1 MVKFYNTLFLL
12 LICMFLPGKNIKQV
26 GNTPA
31 YDDIPDSLLTVGEIR
46 KTVLSDPDKA
56 LYMLDVAEERKL
68 LPTYQINWTRAQ
80 IYGSAKNME
89 RVAVKWGKLVL
100 EDDSVRNNTQYYFN
114 MCKNLVESMIA
125 TGEYEEA
132 IRYAR
137 SMIDVIDRAG
147 KQKDNNHN
155 SYWAI
160 ARVYR
165 AMGNPEEAYKAMEE
179 ALQFCRQQIERKRG
193 MGQPVVSNE
202 MKLYLYYQ
210 NLSEW
215 LCEDGKLEEALE
227 TVREMQAC
235 VERLRPLKG
244 GAYPLQIPE
253 KVFLSKEG
261 GVDGWQ
267 TSMCCWD
274 RQEKAGNGSRRCGKI
289 RW

>member
-1 MVKFYNTLFLL
+1 
-12 LICMFLPGKNIKQV
+12 
-26 GNTPA
+26 
-31 YDDIPDSLLTVGEIR
+31 
-46 KTVLSDPDKA
+46 
-56 LYMLDVAEERKL
+56 
-68 LPTYQINWTRAQ
+68 
-80 IYGSAKNME
+80 
-89 RVAVKWGKLVL
+89 
-100 EDDSVRNNTQYYFN
+100 
-114 MCKNLVESMIA
+114 
-125 TGEYEEA
+125 
-132 IRYAR
+132 
-137 SMIDVIDRAG
+137 
-147 KQKDNNHN
+147 
-155 SYWAI
+155 
-160 ARVYR
+160 
-165 AMGNPEEAYKAMEE
+165 
-179 ALQFCRQQIERKRG
+179 

-261 GVDGWQ
+261 GWTVGWQ

>member
-160 ARVYR
+160 AVSI
-165 AMGNPEEAYKAMEE
+165 GLWE
-179 ALQFCRQQIERKRG
+179 IRKR
-193 MGQPVVSNE
+193 PI
-202 MKLYLYYQ
+202 
-210 NLSEW
+210 
-215 LCEDGKLEEALE
+215 
-227 TVREMQAC
+227 
-235 VERLRPLKG
+235 RLWRRRYSSV
-244 GAYPLQIPE
+244 ANR
-253 KVFLSKEG
+253 SK
-261 GVDGWQ
+261 
-267 TSMCCWD
+267 
-274 RQEKAGNGSRRCGKI
+274 GNGEWGSLLCQTR
-289 RW
+289 